1 MIRVESRHRP
11 DGARSGARGF
21 YDLLNA
27 GKRSVAF
34 DFSRHD
40 DVACLRRLIAAADI
54 VIEGSRPR
62 ALSQLGIDAK
72 QLIAERPGMTWI
84 SITGY
89 GRDGSAGDRIA
100 FGDDAAVAAGLAVA
114 AGSADAPIFCAD
126 AVADPLTGMH
136 AALAALSLW
145 MNGGGV
151 LADVALRAVA
161 AHALSCNRDVAPAV
175 AVAAGAGEA
184 ESETGAA
191 QWRARYTEADG
202 SIATVDVAPPRART
216 GGGRAA
222 ELGAD
227 TRAVLAE
234 LDLSC

>member
-1 MIRVESRHRP
+1 M
-11 DGARSGARGF
+11 
-21 YDLLNA
+21 
-27 GKRSVAF
+27 
-34 DFSRHD
+34 
-40 DVACLRRLIAAADI
+40 
-54 VIEGSRPR
+54 
-62 ALSQLGIDAK
+62 
-72 QLIAERPGMTWI
+72 
-84 SITGY
+84 
-89 GRDGSAGDRIA
+89 
-100 FGDDAAVAAGLAVA
+100 
-114 AGSADAPIFCAD
+114 
-126 AVADPLTGMH
+126 
-136 AALAALSLW
+136 
-145 MNGGGV
+145 

-161 AHALSCNRDVAPAV
+161 AHALSCNRDVAPPV